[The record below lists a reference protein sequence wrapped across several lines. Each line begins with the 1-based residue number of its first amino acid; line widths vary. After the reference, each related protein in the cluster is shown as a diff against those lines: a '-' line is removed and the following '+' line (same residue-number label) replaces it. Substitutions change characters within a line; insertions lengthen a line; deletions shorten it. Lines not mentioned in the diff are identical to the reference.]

1 MPTRSMATTAVA
13 GEPPGALMGAP
24 PGAVAGAESVDFFRL
39 VLFTCADGLGADAA
53 PKQATGNRR
62 SLQQPATSMEIIVS
76 HNMPAALEELAK
88 KQAGARVAAKAGLT
102 AATSRLFTL
111 SHSKLAGQVYNKPE
125 TTALRLSRTT
135 GRVRQVQLWKR
146 KGELLR
152 QERADYTRLAELETR
167 ITNAAAYAAPREALQ
182 YPAKTPYKTRSG
194 RSKRSP
200 VIEKVRPDRTAHWRT
215 EAAREGAA
223 GVREEFAAAWA
234 ARLG

>member
-1 MPTRSMATTAVA
+1 MPTRSMATPAVA
-13 GEPPGALMGAP
+13 GDAGGFYGSGAP
-24 PGAVAGAESVDFFRL
+24 PGALTVDFFRL
-39 VLFTCADGLGADAA
+39 ALFTCADGLGAD
-53 PKQATGNRR
+53 
-62 SLQQPATSMEIIVS
+62 PARQLAVARLAYQDDMEIIVS
-76 HNMPAALEELAK
+76 HNMPAVLEALAK
-88 KQAGARVAAKAGLT
+88 KQAGAKVAAKAGLS
-102 AATSRLFTL
+102 AATARLFTL

-125 TTALRLSRTT
+125 TTALRLSRKT
-135 GRVRQVQLWKR
+135 GRARQVQLWKR